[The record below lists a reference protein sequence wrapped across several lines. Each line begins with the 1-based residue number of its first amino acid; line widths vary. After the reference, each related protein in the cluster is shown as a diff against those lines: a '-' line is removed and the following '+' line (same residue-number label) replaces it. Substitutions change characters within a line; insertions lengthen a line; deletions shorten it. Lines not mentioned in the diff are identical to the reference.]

1 MVIPKGRFHSLG
13 FLFRNE
19 EGNNFHPI
27 FILCLGPYF
36 TKPPQNYKITVHMIT
51 FICNSPGNNDIQVQ
65 KPKDKQTKKKTVV
78 VRGQLWCGGGG
89 WLPEDIRGLFC
100 RDGNILYLNCGG
112 SYWNIFVKTCQTV
125 HSKWVWFYWI

>member
-36 TKPPQNYKITVHMIT
+36 TKPPPKLQNYSAYDYLYMQ
-51 FICNSPGNNDIQVQ
+51 FNNDIQVQ

-125 HSKWVWFYWI
+125 HSKWV